1 MFQYKNILMSQS
13 GLDMTGQML
22 SLGRSVW
29 MSKNP
34 ERGRERERERER
46 DRELINTKKQENL
59 RMEAGM
65 SCWLISFPG
74 GLKGHYKYSQMN

>member
-34 ERGRERERERER
+34 ERGRAREREREK
-46 DRELINTKKQENL
+46 EIEN
-59 RMEAGM
+59 
-65 SCWLISFPG
+65 
-74 GLKGHYKYSQMN
+74 